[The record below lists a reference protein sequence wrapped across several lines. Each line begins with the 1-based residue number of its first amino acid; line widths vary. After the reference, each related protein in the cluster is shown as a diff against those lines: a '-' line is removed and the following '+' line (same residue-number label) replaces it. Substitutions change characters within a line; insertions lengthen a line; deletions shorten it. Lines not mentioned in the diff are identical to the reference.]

1 MKLLTV
7 PYVIGSMQPMKKKS
21 QSWTAKDL
29 AKMYVEKTSERPTCV
44 GIEWERS
51 GVYRDTMQPV
61 RYTGTQGYLA
71 VLQKLVAEA
80 GWQIVEEEEGCGIIV
95 IRRGEANV
103 TIEGDGRPELAGSP
117 QPNLHDLARE
127 FRLHNNE
134 YEEMGNVF
142 NIGWLPTGFQ
152 PLHASE
158 EIELAPRKRYGI
170 FQHLGDAKLMADMT
184 KRTNGLTANL
194 SYMDDVSAVRMAQ
207 TAFRVL
213 PVVAAMYASS
223 PLDKGVA
230 SKYLDLRRACIQ
242 AHFPERTEVPK
253 YILEDD
259 FTLVEWVKYYMRLPV
274 ILRKRNGVT
283 ESLLDRKLTFEQWM
297 EKGIDGDFPSMD
309 DFDQHVKTTWSD
321 IRLRPS
327 YIEYRPADS
336 ARGKFVMTLPALMKG
351 LLHDEKNWDKIKEL
365 TADWTYDDI
374 IAADQKAWK
383 NGLKTKI
390 NGKSLLEVAQQMLI
404 LATESLHSFK
414 NIDATGEDESV
425 FLAPLKQRV
434 FIDEESPAEEI
445 LRRWETDWQRN
456 PKSLLEWCEE
466 K

>member
-1 MKLLTV
+1 M
-7 PYVIGSMQPMKKKS
+7 PGSTR
-21 QSWTAKDL
+21 WTADDL
-29 AKMYVEKTSERPTCV
+29 ARKYVEKTTEHPRCV

-51 GVYRDTMQPV
+51 GVYRDTMMPV
-61 RYTGTQGYLA
+61 KYTGTQGYLA

-80 GWQIVEEEEGCGIIV
+80 GWKIVEEEEDCGIIV
-95 IRRGEANV
+95 IRRGDAHV

-117 QPNLHDLARE
+117 QASLHDLARE
-127 FRLHNNE
+127 FRLHSNE

-152 PLHASE
+152 PLHAAK

-170 FQHLGDAKLMADMT
+170 FQSLGDPKLMADMT
-184 KRTNGLTANL
+184 KRTNGLTANV
-194 SYMDDVSAVRMAQ
+194 SYMDATSAVRMAQ

-223 PLDKGVA
+223 PLDKGQP

-242 AHFPERTEVPK
+242 AHFPERTQVPK

-259 FTLVEWVKYYMRLPV
+259 FTLVEWVKYYMRLPL
-274 ILRKRNGVT
+274 ILRKRKGQT
-283 ESLLDRKLTFEQWM
+283 ESMVHLRMTFQEWM
-297 EKGIDGDFPSMD
+297 EKGIDGDFPTMED
-309 DFDQHVKTTWSD
+309 YDTHVKTTWSD

-327 YIEYRPADS
+327 YMEYRPADS
-336 ARGKFVMTLPALMKG
+336 ARGWFVMTLPALMKG
-351 LLHDEKNWDKIKEL
+351 LLMDEKNWDKVKAL
-365 TADWTYDDI
+365 TEDWTYDDI
-374 IAADQKAWK
+374 IAGDQKAWK
-383 NGLKTKI
+383 QGLKTKI
-390 NGKSLLEVAQQMLI
+390 NGKTLLSVAQQILI
-404 LATESLHSFK
+404 MASESLHAFK
-414 NIDATGEDESV
+414 AMDAAGDDESV
-425 FLAPLKQRV
+425 YLAPLKQRV

-445 LRRWETDWQRN
+445 LRKWESEWQRN

>member
-1 MKLLTV
+1 MNRVKQW
-7 PYVIGSMQPMKKKS
+7 S
-21 QSWTAKDL
+21 AEDL
-29 AKMYVEKTSERPTCV
+29 AAMYVEKTAEHPRCV

-51 GVYRDTMQPV
+51 GVYRDTMMPV
-61 RYTGTQGYLA
+61 KYTGTQGYLA
-71 VLQKLVAEA
+71 VLQKLVDEA
-80 GWQIVEEEEGCGIIV
+80 GWQIVEQEEGCGIIV

-117 QPNLHDLARE
+117 QTSLHDLARE
-127 FRLHNNE
+127 FRLHSNE
-134 YEEMGNVF
+134 YEEMGNIF

-152 PLHASE
+152 PLHSSE

-170 FQHLGDAKLMADMT
+170 FQSLGDPKLMADMT
-184 KRTNGLTANL
+184 KRTNGLTANV
-194 SYMDDVSAVRMAQ
+194 SYMDAESAVRMAQ
-207 TAFRVL
+207 TTFRVL

-223 PLDKGVA
+223 PIDRGVA

-242 AHFPERTEVPK
+242 KHFPERTEVPK

-259 FTLVEWVKYYMRLPV
+259 FTLVEWVKYYMRLPL
-274 ILRKRNGVT
+274 ILRKRNGQT
-283 ESLLDRKLTFEQWM
+283 ESIVHLRMTFQQWM
-297 EKGIDGDFPSMD
+297 EKGIDGDFPSME
-309 DFDQHVKTTWSD
+309 DFDVHVKTTWSD

-336 ARGKFVMTLPALMKG
+336 ARGRFVMTLPALMKG
-351 LLHDEKNWDKIKEL
+351 LLLDETNWEKIKEL
-365 TADWTYDDI
+365 TSDWSYDDI
-374 IAADQKAWK
+374 IAGDQKAWK
-383 NGLKTKI
+383 QGLSTKI

-414 NIDATGEDESV
+414 NVNAAGDDESV
-425 FLAPLKQRV
+425 FLAPLKQRI

-445 LRRWETDWQRN
+445 LRKWETEWQHN

-466 K
+466 E